1 MFYFIYQV
9 FQVCYN
15 SFMNK
20 LISNNWT
27 KAITINLIILIAVF
41 YISDLV
47 YETNDDFAISS
58 RIAAGYPYVGF
69 INYFFCKVLVPVQ
82 KVFTSVNVFVVSQ
95 ITFSFV
101 GFVLILKLLLDSNK
115 NKAIIVLSTFVIT
128 LFSFDHYAAIQFTKT
143 AALLL
148 TAGMLTIVDSMVN
161 KRTLIYYIYGV
172 LLLYVG
178 VSYRPDGLIC
188 VIGYA
193 GLFLMAWVLANRKI
207 IIPEGY
213 LKPKRIMLYLTLLI
227 LIGLSWCYY
236 GVSERINE
244 SGELKGYSDYSELRS
259 DVVDYPVYNRYD
271 ENKEQYNEI
280 GISENDLYLIDRWYL
295 DYDGAASA
303 ENLSKI
309 LEIDNKSTKAPYTM
323 EMALKQFLSDVREEI
338 RELSFTGVHIL
349 LLVIL
354 AAVMCILLKPKHW
367 IFIAAVGIYTL
378 CIYLAVYHMHRPV
391 YRALYVAD
399 LGASIW
405 LLYYLNN
412 NIEPVR
418 RMKARSTFVIAAVI
432 LTILLCYPIQQGCV
446 QKHNHMQTKIMPKQ
460 LSNYIEMHEDS
471 LFVFSASE
479 KKFLT
484 EFTEPLKSPGIDCE
498 KNVIGAGSWGTLS
511 PYVLDKM
518 LKYDV
523 SNPISG
529 LIDND
534 NAYYVGNSNI
544 DNLNEYYNKWYGNE
558 HKTIKLIKISS
569 VEGMTIWKV
578 VSTDM

>member
-1 MFYFIYQV
+1 MQ
-9 FQVCYN
+9 
-15 SFMNK
+15 
-20 LISNNWT
+20 
-27 KAITINLIILIAVF
+27 
-41 YISDLV
+41 
-47 YETNDDFAISS
+47 
-58 RIAAGYPYVGF
+58 
-69 INYFFCKVLVPVQ
+69 
-82 KVFTSVNVFVVSQ
+82 
-95 ITFSFV
+95 
-101 GFVLILKLLLDSNK
+101 
-115 NKAIIVLSTFVIT
+115 
-128 LFSFDHYAAIQFTKT
+128 
-143 AALLL
+143 
-148 TAGMLTIVDSMVN
+148 
-161 KRTLIYYIYGV
+161 
-172 LLLYVG
+172 
-178 VSYRPDGLIC
+178 
-188 VIGYA
+188 
-193 GLFLMAWVLANRKI
+193 
-207 IIPEGY
+207 
-213 LKPKRIMLYLTLLI
+213 
-227 LIGLSWCYY
+227 
-236 GVSERINE
+236 
-244 SGELKGYSDYSELRS
+244 
-259 DVVDYPVYNRYD
+259 
-271 ENKEQYNEI
+271 
-280 GISENDLYLIDRWYL
+280 
-295 DYDGAASA
+295 
-303 ENLSKI
+303 
-309 LEIDNKSTKAPYTM
+309 
-323 EMALKQFLSDVREEI
+323 
-338 RELSFTGVHIL
+338 
-349 LLVIL
+349 
-354 AAVMCILLKPKHW
+354 
-367 IFIAAVGIYTL
+367 
-378 CIYLAVYHMHRPV
+378 RPV